1 MAGVGVREQRVAS
14 PAPILFRGI
23 DHRARK
29 GFMGAT
35 HRTCPPEET
44 MERIRPLLPVA
55 GITRMADITGLD
67 RIGVPTVLSM
77 RPNAPTL
84 ANASGKG
91 FTRAAAMVSAAM
103 EGIELHFAE
112 NLAFSDSADGYGSGS
127 DSADGYGSGLIAT
140 HRELERSGLACPIEQ
155 LPLTLYST
163 FSVDAPEDWTIGFDL
178 IGQRPMAVPSAC
190 VGMRSGYFRD
200 RSRFSFQ
207 VGSNGLASGNVF
219 LEAVCSGLAEVIE
232 RDAVTCM
239 KLRSAGHLEL
249 ERPVDVTAAG
259 YDSVSALIEQL
270 RRARITPIV
279 FDCTADTAVPTYVAY
294 ILDDLE
300 PDTGMY
306 RGYGAHLHPEVAIV
320 RALTEAVQGR
330 AVYIAG
336 SRDDLLSLEHRRMR
350 RTGMIRA
357 LDTMRHADTPPV
369 STQPSAAGATFEE
382 DCTTMLARIRAVGI
396 EHAVVV
402 ELSPPDLPVSVV
414 RVVTPGLEGYSSFS
428 HYGPGPRGRAAQRE
442 GMPDGPALQGTSRV
456 PSVNARSGG

>member
-1 MAGVGVREQRVAS
+1 MTGVGVRDERIAS
-14 PAPILFRGI
+14 PAPILFQGAEY
-23 DHRARK
+23 RARK
-29 GFMGAT
+29 GYVGAT

-44 MERIRPLLPVA
+44 LERIRPLLPVA
-55 GITRMADITGLD
+55 GITRMADVTGLD

-103 EGIELHFAE
+103 EGIELQFAE
-112 NLAFSDSADGYGSGS
+112 IFSYS
-127 DSADGYGSGLIAT
+127 DSADGYGSGLLTT

-155 LPLTLYST
+155 LPLTLHST
-163 FSVDAPEDWTIGFDL
+163 FTADVPEEWVIGFDL
-178 IGQRPMAVPSAC
+178 IGQRPMAVPFAC
-190 VGMRSGYFRD
+190 VGMRSGYLRE

-249 ERPVDVTAAG
+249 EQPVDVTAAG
-259 YDSVSALIEQL
+259 YDSVSALVEQL
-270 RRARITPIV
+270 QRAGITPVV

-294 ILDDLE
+294 LVDDLE

-330 AVYIAG
+330 TVYIAG
-336 SRDDLLSLEHRRMR
+336 SRDDLMTLEHQRMR
-350 RTGMIRA
+350 RGGMLRA
-357 LDTMRHADTPPV
+357 LDTMRHIDTPPV
-369 STQPSAAGATFEE
+369 STPPSAAGATFEE
-382 DCTTMLARIRAVGI
+382 DCATMLARIRAVGI

-428 HYGPGPRGRAAQRE
+428 HYTPGPRGRAAQRE
-442 GMPDGPALQGTSRV
+442 GMPERAAPQRAPRL
-456 PSVNARSGG
+456 PSATGRCGG